1 MNRDSK
7 QGESRKIRTETNE
20 SSDNALSG
28 SNSENALQ
36 AQLEEQRQ
44 IALYHQQI
52 REQYARTASR
62 NAPPVCP
69 VIVTA
74 FFPSF
79 QQQTVPRTSLNYVFV
94 FFLG

>member
-7 QGESRKIRTETNE
+7 PEESRGICIETNE
-20 SSDNALSG
+20 SSENALSG

-52 REQYARTASR
+52 REQYARTANR
-62 NAPPVCP
+62 DAPPVCP
-69 VIVTA
+69 VIVTLLFRQSPTA
-74 FFPSF
+74 E
-79 QQQTVPRTSLNYVFV
+79 VPHL
-94 FFLG
+94 